1 MLAAIATGET
11 LDDDS
16 DACRLAAAE
25 ADAKLRAQCASEM
38 ADRIYGRAP
47 QAPTIDTPVP
57 DGEVTPAEVISRLE
71 AVLASLALAG
81 DRQAATTLLAALDP
95 ARYGPPER
103 AAAATSDDA
112 VDTVDFS
119 PRVVGRAD
127 GG

>member
-1 MLAAIATGET
+1 MLAAIATGVT

-16 DACRLAAAE
+16 EACRLAAAE

-47 QAPTIDTPVP
+47 QAPTIDTPIP
-57 DGEVTPAEVISRLE
+57 EGETTPGEVVQRLE

-95 ARYGPPER
+95 ARYGPPGKEGVV
-103 AAAATSDDA
+103 DDGA
-112 VDTVDFS
+112 VDTVDFI
-119 PRVVGRAD
+119 PRVIT